1 MPRRDLRRLTGGF
14 LAVLAGLWLTGLL
27 DFRAAA
33 GAGVLT
39 VLLAFILNAR
49 DGRHSDLPDEPNPAP
64 SLDMRPSPQQ
74 ALIYALPQPAL
85 IIRDQHIHAFNE
97 SAGRIFSLSVGAPP
111 PAAGLRNPDI
121 LAAVAEVQAGREAR
135 ACEIIPARFPEQH
148 WLVEVIGLDVAHP
161 QQDILVVLSDQ
172 APVRKAERARA
183 DFLANASH
191 ELRTPLTSISG
202 FVETMQGAAK
212 DDKDSWPRFI
222 DIIAAQASH
231 MRGLITDLL
240 SLSRI
245 ELGEHEEPDTRVDLL
260 QILSESVEA
269 MNHSAIAQG
278 LNIVLEPPETVSE
291 DDGDLG
297 IMASETEVK
306 QVIQNLVGN
315 ALKYSPAGG
324 IVAVRAGRVG
334 AGDQRPGRT
343 WKGANRVTLLSSRL
357 EVTESDAIWLSVR
370 DDGEGIE
377 PEFLPRL
384 GERFFRVDAS
394 RGGPVE
400 GTGLGLAIVKHI
412 MAHHRG
418 GLAVESVVGE
428 GTQFTVWFKRPER
441 VDVPSPLS
449 LSQ

>member
-14 LAVLAGLWLTGLL
+14 LAILAGLWLTGLL

-33 GAGVLT
+33 GAGLLT
-39 VLLAFILNAR
+39 VFLAYILNAR
-49 DGRHSDLPDEPNPAP
+49 NGSLPDLPAEQKPAP
-64 SLDMRPSPQQ
+64 SVETRPDPQQ

-85 IIRDQHIHAFNE
+85 IIRDQHIRAFNE
-97 SAGRIFSLSVGAPP
+97 SAGQLFSLAEGVPP
-111 PAAGLRNPDI
+111 PVAGLRNPDI

-148 WLVEVIGLDVAHP
+148 WLVEVIGLDIAHP

-212 DDKDSWPRFI
+212 DDKDAWPRFI
-222 DIIAAQASH
+222 DIIAGQASH

-269 MNHSAIAQG
+269 MNHAATGQG

-291 DDGDLG
+291 DGGDLS
-297 IMASETEVK
+297 IMASEIEVK

-324 IVAVRAGRVG
+324 TVMVRVG
-334 AGDQRPGRT
+334 RGGASAQKLGRT
-343 WKGANRVTLLSSRL
+343 WQGANRVALLSSTF
-357 EVTESDAIWLSVR
+357 EAAETDTIWLSVR

-428 GTQFTVWFKRPER
+428 GTQFTVWFKRPEGG
-441 VDVPSPLS
+441 DVRSPLS